1 MTQVTKIINGVDNKH
16 HDYDYTQHLIHLSM
30 NVGGVGYASKTA
42 LTEFD
47 FDTTNSVIKP
57 WIAFV
62 SCVRNSSQPIPN
74 MKFMSV
80 FYSDADVSVVVW
92 PNRKYYI
99 EIDQNKINDPSL
111 IDDPS
116 GSNDYYLWKWIGEI
130 KSWTARP
137 IHPNYLKL
145 WSTNWSWV
153 RVDER
158 ARFMVNGRNVDLS
171 DIENTNLD
179 LNWYAGVIT
188 ASTITATN
196 IYATLLSITWTANL
210 PSWATFGGL
219 TLTQIL
225 QINMATEIMRWLT
238 KYMSFGDGSDW
249 DVTLGAGTTT
259 LSRDMYY
266 NNLTIPSGSTL
277 NPNGYRVFVRYAI
290 SGTWSIIRNGN
301 NWTAWANASYSWF
314 GVWGAALN
322 QWSLNA
328 DLWWWNWWVWQNN
341 ADGTPWLPWTSANPT
356 LSNLNWSNWWT
367 WWYRIWYPNTN
378 PWWLGGTSTRS
389 DIYNKVYDYK
399 IMHMATSNGY
409 TAQNCKSSWS
419 AWWGWG
425 WSTWWWDAAGCWW
438 GWGWNGWIIW
448 IACHTFSF
456 TWSIQS
462 KWWNG
467 GAGWNGWWW
476 FVYQTSWWWGG
487 AGWNGWCLLRICS
500 VIQNEATIDLAWWTW
515 WAKWLKSP
523 WSSQWTDWWD
533 WQNWSVGQ
541 NITIMT
547 TP

>member
-47 FDTTNSVIKP
+47 LDTVNSVIKP

-62 SCVRNSSQPIPN
+62 ACVRNSSQPIPN

-116 GSNDYYLWKWIGEI
+116 GSNDYYLWKWIWAI
-130 KSWTARP
+130 KSWTSRP
-137 IHPNYLKL
+137 VHPNYLKL
-145 WSTNWSWV
+145 WSTNWSWA

-158 ARFMVNGRNVDLS
+158 VRFMVNGRNVDLS

-196 IYATLLSITWTANL
+196 IYATLLSVTWTANL

-238 KYMSFGDGSDW
+238 KYLSFGDGSDW

-266 NNLTIPSGSTL
+266 NNLTIPSWATL
-277 NPNGYRVFVRYAI
+277 NPNWYRVFVRYTL
-290 SGTWSIIRNGN
+290 SGTGIISRNWN
-301 NWTAWANASYSWF
+301 NWWAWWYANN
-314 GVWGAALN
+314 VWIWWTALN
-322 QWSLNA
+322 QWTLNA
-328 DLWWWNWWVWQNN
+328 DIWGVNWWEW
-341 ADGTPWLPWTSANPT
+341 WFY
-356 LSNLNWSNWWT
+356 SNSW
-367 WWYRIWYPNTN
+367 
-378 PWWLGGTSTRS
+378 
-389 DIYNKVYDYK
+389 
-399 IMHMATSNGY
+399 AY
-409 TAQNCKSSWS
+409 TAWQAGISVNPSMMQWT
-419 AWWGWG
+419 
-425 WSTWWWDAAGCWW
+425 WSTWWRGGNTIGTRWGAGWVWGTATRWSMYNKLYDYKFMHIATANGVQTLAYKWSPSGGGGGGWSFWW
-438 GWGWNGWIIW
+438 SNTMAWWAGGGSGGSWGMIW
-448 IACHTFSF
+448 IACHNWNF
-456 TWSIQS
+456 TWTVSALWGN
-462 KWWNG
+462 WWAG
-467 GAGWNGWWW
+467 GNAIVAWA
-476 FVYQTSWWWGG
+476 WGG
-487 AGWNGWCLLRICS
+487 GWAGGTGWVLLRILS
-500 VIQNEATIDLAWWTW
+500 VITNEATINLAWWTGW
-515 WAKWLKSP
+515 IWGTAIAGSYTNGEAWNNWLA
-523 WSSQWTDWWD
+523 WS
-533 WQNWSVGQ
+533 